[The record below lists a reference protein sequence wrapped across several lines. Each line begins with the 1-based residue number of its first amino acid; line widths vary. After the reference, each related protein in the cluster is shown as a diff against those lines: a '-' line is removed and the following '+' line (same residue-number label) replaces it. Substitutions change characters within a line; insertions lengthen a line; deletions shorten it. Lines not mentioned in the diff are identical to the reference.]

1 MHDERLPGGLE
12 LARTTAVFSN
22 DTVPAGLLAAHKVA
36 TGVWGRLVVQSGS
49 VGLRF
54 EDASDELRLASVGE
68 SIVIPPERPHHVEL
82 DGPTEF
88 VVEFYRPKC

>member
-1 MHDERLPGGLE
+1 MNDEQLPSGLD

-36 TGVWGRLVVQSGS
+36 TGVWGRLVVRSGS
-49 VGLRF
+49 VGFRF
-54 EDASDELRLASVGE
+54 EDRPEELLLASAGE
-68 SIVIPPERPHHVEL
+68 SIVIPPERPHHVEI

-88 VVEFYRPKC
+88 VVEFYRPKR